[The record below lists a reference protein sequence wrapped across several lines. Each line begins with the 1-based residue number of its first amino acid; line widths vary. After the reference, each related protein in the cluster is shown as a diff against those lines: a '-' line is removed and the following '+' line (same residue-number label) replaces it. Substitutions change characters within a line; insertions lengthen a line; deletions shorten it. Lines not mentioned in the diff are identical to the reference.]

1 MRSPRAKRWLGY
13 GLLALALAGV
23 HVALLPYAFDDAYI
37 HLRIARHLVENG
49 EPYFHLGQPLRASS
63 SSGWTLVLAGLIAL
77 FGPSLTAVAIVE
89 ALVTTACAAI
99 YARLVRD
106 AVGSEARGVEPAVA
120 AVTVAVLLAPSV
132 GLMETPTTLALV
144 GGGYLLLQRGRASGF
159 ALLAAA
165 SFFRIEAVVFLLA
178 ALALN
183 LVRREIPWGRSLAAA
198 VFGGGP
204 FLAYDLWF
212 FGTIVPHAARAKRLA
227 YDLTFIDSI
236 ATAGSVLHSS
246 LTLQRA
252 AWLALLL
259 AVLGILALSVRLGE
273 RLRPGPPRDPGL
285 WALTFIGAGAAIL
298 GAYLAARTFVFAWYM
313 PLYLLPGALG
323 ALWLGWQ
330 RRGLATWLMTAVLL
344 FPLARDAVGYVAG
357 AVASPERMPLF
368 EEQARV
374 GQYLDIGATLDR
386 VCPRCD
392 LLTSEIGGL
401 GWSFHGRIRDGLGLA
416 SPEALRWH
424 PMRIPEERQGS
435 VVGAI
440 PVGFARATH
449 PGLVVSADIFMV
461 ALLRS
466 DALAGYE
473 QWACPVYNERDRR
486 LADVPGPWGAM
497 VLHVFAR
504 HDVAAAHPELGK
516 LLVRHHHCRHMM
528 GDPGQLLLPV
538 RTWIQDSPARRIQ
551 SNPALRA
558 RRSTSPPR
566 RP

>member
-1 MRSPRAKRWLGY
+1 VRRWLGY
-13 GLLALALAGV
+13 GLLALVLAGM
-23 HVALLPYAFDDAYI
+23 HVALTPYAFDDAYI
-37 HLRIARHLVENG
+37 HLRIAQHLVEHG

-77 FGPSLTAVAIVE
+77 FGPSLRILAVLQ
-89 ALVTTACAAI
+89 ALVTTAAAAI
-99 YARLVRD
+99 FARLARG
-106 AVGSEARGVEPAVA
+106 AVGPEARGLEPAVA
-120 AVTVAVLLAPSV
+120 AVTVAVLLAPSL
-132 GLMETPTTLALV
+132 GLMETPATLALV
-144 GGGYLLLQRGRASGF
+144 GGGYLLLQRGRASGL

-183 LVRREIPWGRSLAAA
+183 LVRRELSWWRSLIAA
-198 VFGGGP
+198 VLGGAP

-212 FGTIVPHAARAKRLA
+212 FGTILPHAARAKRLA
-227 YDLTFIDSI
+227 YDLPFTDSI
-236 ATAGSVLHSS
+236 ATAGPSLHSGHV
-246 LTLQRA
+246 LEKA
-252 AWLALLL
+252 AYLAMLL
-259 AVLGILALSVRLGE
+259 AALGILALAVRLGE

-285 WALTFIGAGAAIL
+285 WALTFVGAGVAIL
-298 GAYLAARTFVFAWYM
+298 GTYLAARTFVFPWYM

-330 RRGLATWLMTAVLL
+330 RRGLATGVMTAILL
-344 FPLARDAVGYVAG
+344 FPFARDAVGYAAG
-357 AVASPERMPLF
+357 AAASPARMPLF
-368 EEQARV
+368 VEQARV

-386 VCPRCD
+386 VCPTCD
-392 LLTSEIGGL
+392 LLTTEIGGL
-401 GWSFHGRIRDGLGLA
+401 GWSFHGRIRDGMGLV

-424 PMRIPEERQGS
+424 PMKIPEERRAS
-435 VVGAI
+435 VVGAV
-440 PVGFARATH
+440 PVGFAREVH
-449 PGLVVSADIFMV
+449 PGLVVSADIFMM

-473 QWACPVYNERDRR
+473 QWACPIFNERDRQ
-486 LADVPGPWGAM
+486 LTDLPGPWGAV

-504 HDVAAAHPELGK
+504 RDVAAAHPELGK
-516 LLVRHHHCRHMM
+516 LLVHRHRCRHMV
-528 GDPGQLLLPV
+528 GEPDQLLLPV
-538 RTWIQDSPARRIQ
+538 RTWIQDSPAKRIQ

>member
-1 MRSPRAKRWLGY
+1 MRWLGY
-13 GLLALALAGV
+13 GLLALALAGM
-23 HVALLPYAFDDAYI
+23 HIALMAYAYDDAYI
-37 HLRIARHLVENG
+37 HLRIARHLVEHG

-89 ALVTTACAAI
+89 TLATTAAAAI
-99 YARLVRD
+99 YARLARN
-106 AVGSEARGVEPAVA
+106 AVGPEARGVEPAVA
-120 AVTVAVLLAPSV
+120 VVTVAVLLAPSL
-132 GLMETPTTLALV
+132 GLMETPMTLALV
-144 GGGYLLLQRGRASGF
+144 GGGYLLLQRERASGF

-183 LVRREIPWGRSLAAA
+183 LVRREIPWMRSLLAA
-198 VFGGGP
+198 VLGGGP

-227 YDLTFIDSI
+227 YDLPFTDSI
-236 ATAGSVLHSS
+236 ATAGPSLHSGHAMEK
-246 LTLQRA
+246 A
-252 AWLALLL
+252 AYLAMLLVAL
-259 AVLGILALSVRLGE
+259 AILVLSVRLGE

-285 WALTFIGAGAAIL
+285 WALTLIGAGIAIL
-298 GAYLAARTFVFAWYM
+298 ATYLAARTFVFPWYM
-313 PLYLLPGALG
+313 PLYLLPGVLG
-323 ALWLGWQ
+323 ALWLVRQ
-330 RRGLATWLMTAVLL
+330 RRGLATGLMAAILL
-344 FPLARDAVGYVAG
+344 FPFARNAVGYVTG
-357 AVASPERMPLF
+357 AVTNPGRMPVF

-374 GQYLDIGATLDR
+374 GQYLDIGATLEQ
-386 VCPRCD
+386 VCPACD
-392 LLTSEIGGL
+392 LLTPEIGGL
-401 GWSFHGRIRDGLGLA
+401 GWSFHGRIRDGMGLV

-424 PMRIPEERQGS
+424 PMKIPEERRAP
-435 VVGAI
+435 VVGAV
-440 PVGFARATH
+440 PVGFARTVH
-449 PGLVVSADIFMV
+449 PGLVVSPDIFMV

-466 DALAGYE
+466 DVLAGYE
-473 QWACPVYNERDRR
+473 QWACPIFNERDRQ
-486 LADVPGPWGAM
+486 LTDLPGPWGAV

-504 HDVAAAHPELGK
+504 RDVAAAHPELGK
-516 LLVRHHHCRHMM
+516 LLVHTHRCRHMV